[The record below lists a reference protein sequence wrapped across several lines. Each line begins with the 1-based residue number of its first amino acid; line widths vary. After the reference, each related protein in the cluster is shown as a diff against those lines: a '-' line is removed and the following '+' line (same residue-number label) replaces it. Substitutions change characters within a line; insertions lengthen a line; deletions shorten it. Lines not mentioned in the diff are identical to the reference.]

1 MNTREETIKA
11 LSEAL
16 ATVSEALA
24 TVAQVEKLVLDLLN
38 DVVANAP
45 SQDPVVTNHQ
55 IGRGSRGLD
64 GKFVGK
70 RGPLPLLRAS
80 NGAKH
85 TVGLQRRVQLFEDD
99 IRRLHAEGLHIT
111 GMARELGLHRDTVSD
126 YLKELGIT
134 PNKAKGKN
142 MRRGRVSP
150 LAPTEKEQN
159 ELLKQNPWETSNDSG

>member
-24 TVAQVEKLVLDLLN
+24 TVVQVEKLVLDLLN

-45 SQDPVVTNHQ
+45 SQEPVVINHRIERGGQ
-55 IGRGSRGLD
+55 RADGRPIGT
-64 GKFVGK
+64 
-70 RGPLPLLRAS
+70 RGPLPGS
-80 NGAKH
+80 KH